1 MTVYRYPRRTLIGD
15 YVRTAAGLGIGIGVL
30 VFVPPSP
37 VILAIFGGTT
47 LLFLVFGVRTL
58 QRHLVQVA
66 VTNDGI
72 STAGLVTRAVRWDA
86 LERLSLRYYGT
97 RRQQREGSGG
107 FLQLGLHGDGTS
119 LRLESS
125 IDGFDEI
132 IRRAAQAARQNGV
145 ALDPTSAGNLLG
157 LGVDVDAPPDR

>member
-15 YVRTAAGLGIGIGVL
+15 YVRTAAGLAIGIGVL
-30 VFVPPSP
+30 VSVPPSP
-37 VILAIFGGTT
+37 VMLAIFGGTT
-47 LLFLVFGVRTL
+47 LLFLVFGMRTL

-66 VTNDGI
+66 VTSDGI
-72 STAGLVTRAVRWDA
+72 SAAGLGTRALRWDS
-86 LERLSLRYYGT
+86 LDRLSLRYYGT

-107 FLQLGLHGDGTS
+107 FLQLGLHGDGTA

-132 IRRAAQAARQNGV
+132 IRRAVHAARQNGI

-157 LGVDVDAPPDR
+157 LGVDVDAPAER